1 MLGLSDVTPVK
12 EAVVAELTKR
22 TLEMVQNMDAD
33 KMMDQW
39 MTISVQGIGD
49 IQKAFMEQFA
59 KAQWSAGGARAARK
73 TRFYLR
79 PHTCYPGPVSGPRRH
94 RCRETGSRNKFGMT
108 IGT

>member
-59 KAQWSAGGARAARK
+59 KAQRSACGAGAARK

-79 PHTCYPGPVSGPRRH
+79 PHTCHPGPVPGPRRH
-94 RCRETGSRNKFGMT
+94 RCRETGSRNKSGMT
-108 IGT
+108 IST